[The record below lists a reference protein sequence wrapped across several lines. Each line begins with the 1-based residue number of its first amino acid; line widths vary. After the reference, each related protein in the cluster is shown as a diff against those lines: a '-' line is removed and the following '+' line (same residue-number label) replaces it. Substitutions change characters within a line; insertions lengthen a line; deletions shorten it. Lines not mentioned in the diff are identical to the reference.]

1 MIRNAFSISFLL
13 GSLCAQVVPGTFLAR
28 ADEDTTLKGLQSN
41 VVVEIRAQGDSLIWL
56 GTGKG
61 LSVQRDS
68 LISSNSTRTF
78 QTSKEIVAGETG
90 GVLPEGGISGV
101 GVAGKDTL
109 LVSVATTID
118 EETAGGGL
126 ALTVNSSSSGAV
138 SWYYFDQP
146 KDGEGDS
153 TISWGGKSMSA
164 LPVTVP
170 QSNVTYD
177 IAIGDRYYWIASWA
191 GGLRRLNRSDI
202 TGGWKRVPLSDDNR
216 TDFLCGQQYDGYQL
230 NPRDPPQGS
239 HNHKAFS
246 VISYG
251 DTVWVGT
258 ANGINRGIMDAS
270 GCVDWKHYSFPV
282 SSMSGNWVIAIEK
295 QEWKGQRTI
304 WAVTRAADQAGEEN
318 GISFTQNDGETWQTV
333 SLLKGEYGYNIFA
346 VDSLVYIATRNGLWR
361 TQDGQSFALYRP
373 AIDKARSDEIIDNDV
388 YAVLHDKRPF
398 YDDALWIG
406 TGDGLARSHTPS
418 SNESIWQIY
427 RSNVSS
433 NTPYA
438 YPNPFSPSLHNQ
450 LDGDGHVRF
459 YYKAKKSNLIKLTV
473 LSFAMEE
480 VRTINLERGEGQG
493 ALKWDGRDEAGNLVA
508 NGTYFCN
515 LFYDNAS
522 HWVKLVLVK

>member
-258 ANGINRGIMDAS
+258 ANGINRGIMDVS
-270 GCVDWKHYSFPV
+270 GCIDWKHYSFPV

-295 QEWKGQRTI
+295 QEWKGLRTI

-427 RSNVSS
+427 RSKVYSDK
-433 NTPYA
+433 PYA

>member
-1 MIRNAFSISFLL
+1 M
-13 GSLCAQVVPGTFLAR
+13 
-28 ADEDTTLKGLQSN
+28 
-41 VVVEIRAQGDSLIWL
+41 
-56 GTGKG
+56 
-61 LSVQRDS
+61 
-68 LISSNSTRTF
+68 
-78 QTSKEIVAGETG
+78 
-90 GVLPEGGISGV
+90 
-101 GVAGKDTL
+101 
-109 LVSVATTID
+109 
-118 EETAGGGL
+118 
-126 ALTVNSSSSGAV
+126 
-138 SWYYFDQP
+138 
-146 KDGEGDS
+146 
-153 TISWGGKSMSA
+153 
-164 LPVTVP
+164 
-170 QSNVTYD
+170 
-177 IAIGDRYYWIASWA
+177 
-191 GGLRRLNRSDI
+191 
-202 TGGWKRVPLSDDNR
+202 
-216 TDFLCGQQYDGYQL
+216 
-230 NPRDPPQGS
+230 
-239 HNHKAFS
+239 
-246 VISYG
+246 
-251 DTVWVGT
+251 
-258 ANGINRGIMDAS
+258 
-270 GCVDWKHYSFPV
+270 
-282 SSMSGNWVIAIEK
+282 
-295 QEWKGQRTI
+295 
-304 WAVTRAADQAGEEN
+304 
-318 GISFTQNDGETWQTV
+318 
-333 SLLKGEYGYNIFA
+333 KGEYGYNIFA

>member
-1 MIRNAFSISFLL
+1 MIQKAFLFSLFL
-13 GSLCAQVVPGTFLAR
+13 GSLSAQVVPGTFLAR
-28 ADEDTTLKGLQSN
+28 AEEDSTLPGLQSN

-61 LSVQRDS
+61 LSVQKDS
-68 LISSNSTRTF
+68 LDNRNSARTF
-78 QTSKEIVAGETG
+78 QTSKNITAGETG
-90 GVLPEGGISGV
+90 QVLPEGGISAV

-118 EETAGGGL
+118 EEIAGGGL
-126 ALTVNSSSSGAV
+126 ALSINSRDPTTTTWS
-138 SWYYFDQP
+138 YFDQP
-146 KDGEGDS
+146 KDSSGDS
-153 TISWGGKSMSA
+153 TLSWGGVTLSA

-170 QSNVTYD
+170 QNNVTYD
-177 IAIGDRYYWIASWA
+177 IAIGKRYYWAASWA
-191 GGLRRLNRSDI
+191 GGLRRLNKSDVLN
-202 TGGWKRVPLSDDNR
+202 GWKRVPLPDDNR

-230 NPRDPPQGS
+230 NPRDPPQGN

-246 VISYG
+246 VMTYG

-258 ANGINRGIMDAS
+258 ANGINRGILDDS
-270 GCVDWKHYSFPV
+270 GCLDWKHYSFPV
-282 SSMSGNWVIAIEK
+282 SSISGNWVIAIEK

-333 SLLKGEYGYNIFA
+333 SLLKGEYGYNIFT

-361 TQDGQSFALYRP
+361 TQDGKSFALYRP

-388 YAVLHDKRPF
+388 YAVLHDKRSF

-438 YPNPFSPSLHNQ
+438 YPNPFSPTLHNQ
-450 LDGDGHVRF
+450 LDGDGYVRF
-459 YYKAKKSNLIKLTV
+459 YYKVKKSNLIKLIV

-480 VRTINLERGEGQG
+480 VRAIDFTRGEGQG

-515 LFYDNAS
+515 LFYDDTS
-522 HWVKLVLVK
+522 HWVKVVVVK

>member
-1 MIRNAFSISFLL
+1 M
-13 GSLCAQVVPGTFLAR
+13 
-28 ADEDTTLKGLQSN
+28 E
-41 VVVEIRAQGDSLIWL
+41 
-56 GTGKG
+56 
-61 LSVQRDS
+61 
-68 LISSNSTRTF
+68 
-78 QTSKEIVAGETG
+78 
-90 GVLPEGGISGV
+90 
-101 GVAGKDTL
+101 
-109 LVSVATTID
+109 
-118 EETAGGGL
+118 
-126 ALTVNSSSSGAV
+126 
-138 SWYYFDQP
+138 YFDQP
-146 KDGEGDS
+146 KDSSGDS
-153 TISWGGKSMSA
+153 TLSWGGVTLSA

-170 QSNVTYD
+170 QNNVTYD
-177 IAIGDRYYWIASWA
+177 IAIGKRYYWAASWA
-191 GGLRRLNRSDI
+191 GGLRRLDKSNVLN
-202 TGGWKRVPLSDDNR
+202 GWKRVPLPDDNR

-230 NPRDPPQGS
+230 NPRDPPQGN

-246 VISYG
+246 VMTYG

-258 ANGINRGIMDAS
+258 ANGINRGILDNS
-270 GCVDWKHYSFPV
+270 GCLDWKHYSFPI
-282 SSMSGNWVIAIEK
+282 SSISGNWVIAIEK

-318 GISFTQNDGETWQTV
+318 GISFTQNDGETWQTI

-346 VDSLVYIATRNGLWR
+346 VDSLVYIATRSGLWR
-361 TQDGQSFALYRP
+361 TQDGQSFALYKP

-398 YDDALWIG
+398 YEDALWIG

-438 YPNPFSPSLHNQ
+438 YPNPFSPTLHNQ
-450 LDGDGHVRF
+450 LDGDGYVRF
-459 YYKAKKSNLIKLTV
+459 YYKVKKSNLIKLIV

-480 VRTINLERGEGQG
+480 VRAIDFTRGEGQG

-515 LFYDNAS
+515 LFYDDTS
-522 HWVKLVLVK
+522 HWVKVVVVK

>member
-1 MIRNAFSISFLL
+1 M
-13 GSLCAQVVPGTFLAR
+13 T
-28 ADEDTTLKGLQSN
+28 
-41 VVVEIRAQGDSLIWL
+41 
-56 GTGKG
+56 
-61 LSVQRDS
+61 
-68 LISSNSTRTF
+68 
-78 QTSKEIVAGETG
+78 
-90 GVLPEGGISGV
+90 
-101 GVAGKDTL
+101 
-109 LVSVATTID
+109 
-118 EETAGGGL
+118 
-126 ALTVNSSSSGAV
+126 
-138 SWYYFDQP
+138 
-146 KDGEGDS
+146 
-153 TISWGGKSMSA
+153 
-164 LPVTVP
+164 
-170 QSNVTYD
+170 
-177 IAIGDRYYWIASWA
+177 
-191 GGLRRLNRSDI
+191 
-202 TGGWKRVPLSDDNR
+202 
-216 TDFLCGQQYDGYQL
+216 
-230 NPRDPPQGS
+230 
-239 HNHKAFS
+239 
-246 VISYG
+246 YG

-258 ANGINRGIMDAS
+258 ANGINRGILDDS
-270 GCVDWKHYSFPV
+270 GCLDWKHYSFPV

-438 YPNPFSPSLHNQ
+438 YPNPFSPTLHNQ
-450 LDGDGHVRF
+450 LDGDGYVRF
-459 YYKAKKSNLIKLTV
+459 DYKVKKSNLIKLIV

-480 VRTINLERGEGQG
+480 VRAIDFTRGEGQG

-515 LFYDNAS
+515 LFYDDTS
-522 HWVKLVLVK
+522 HWVKVVVVK